1 VGVRLDETKPP
12 RKFAVGRSG
21 QVEISDCGRVHLL
34 PDEMV
39 TFVTPSGKEYD
50 VAAKDWGFYAT
61 PSVNGRLKDQG
72 FKTALVRNSQ
82 GRYYV
87 MLVEAEGT
95 DKFLKYL
102 RDEQQELCEWLDER
116 D

>member
-1 VGVRLDETKPP
+1 MIFEPQQPP
-12 RKFAVGRSG
+12 RKFRAGLQAQIEV
-21 QVEISDCGRVHLL
+21 SDCGRVRLA
-34 PDEMV
+34 PDELV
-39 TFVTPSGKEYD
+39 TFVTPSGKQHD
-50 VAAKDWGFYAT
+50 FSAKVWGFYAT

-87 MLVEAEGT
+87 MVVDRDHLGDFHE
-95 DKFLKYL
+95 YL
-102 RDEQQELCEWLDER
+102 RSERQEICEWLDER